1 MSTKEY
7 IYQSDDENYEV
18 ALYQE
23 MSLSDVNSNAA
34 IITINNPIDF
44 SVSYQTNTDNT
55 TFGVLSAE
63 ISAEEFDKIAI
74 AWCKHRKLQAALGGP
89 VGQEFGSP
97 DCEYK

>member
-1 MSTKEY
+1 MVTKEY

-23 MSLSDVNSNAA
+23 MSFSDENDNAA

-55 TFGVLSAE
+55 THGVLSAE
-63 ISAEEFDKIAI
+63 ITADEFDKIAV
-74 AWCKHRKLQAALGGP
+74 AWIKHRKLDLT
-89 VGQEFGSP
+89 
-97 DCEYK
+97 